1 MILVPLHHLNSKWK
15 QKRLN
20 KREPQ
25 VFFKDAY
32 TLRSKWSQCKP
43 ETFFEC
49 ENPAWIRMG
58 FFVVSCRIGRKPM
71 KKKFWTRFSYP
82 ENLMSWKKKREYYS
96 LTKYY
101 SICTYLSRNQ
111 SIKAVTINA
120 AKIANQTSTLK
131 TSMNLNKDLART
143 GSRIMIEIPDWSKYG
158 ATKSTTSS
166 RSLVIVIPATAMSI
180 SPLTKSPMTPDHV
193 PSGFLLPY
201 PSL

>member
-1 MILVPLHHLNSKWK
+1 MKSVQTRNFLWVWK
-15 QKRLN
+15 PGMDKDGLLCCFVQNREKTYEKKFLN
-20 KREPQ
+20 KIFLPWE
-25 VFFKDAY
+25 FNE
-32 TLRSKWSQCKP
+32 L
-43 ETFFEC
+43 
-49 ENPAWIRMG
+49 
-58 FFVVSCRIGRKPM
+58 
-71 KKKFWTRFSYP
+71 
-82 ENLMSWKKKREYYS
+82 KKKREYYS